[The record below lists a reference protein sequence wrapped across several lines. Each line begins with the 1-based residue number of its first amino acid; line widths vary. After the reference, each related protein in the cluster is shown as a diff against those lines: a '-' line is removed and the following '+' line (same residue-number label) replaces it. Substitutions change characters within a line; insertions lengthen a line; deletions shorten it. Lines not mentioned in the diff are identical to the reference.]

1 MTDPIRITTISIVLN
16 ILLGVFKI
24 IVGVVGR
31 SGALIADG
39 IHSFSDFVS
48 DIVVL
53 VGIKLSEKP
62 VDEGHNYGHGKFET
76 FSTVILGAILISA
89 GIMIFWEASLKIYAS
104 YQGEE
109 LVQPG
114 SLALAVA
121 AFSILVKE
129 LLFRYTKYVGEKTGR
144 QSLIANAWHHRS
156 DALSS
161 IAAFVGI
168 GGAIVLGENWR
179 VLDPIAAIVV
189 SYFILKVA
197 GMIML
202 ESLNE
207 LLEASLD
214 SEERNNIINIIKSVP
229 GAKNP
234 HNLRTRK
241 VGSAVAIELH
251 LWVDP
256 SLNVVDAHDISSDV
270 EKALKKHYG
279 HNTFISVHI
288 EPEKSRRGGSKGS
301 EGKR

>member
-1 MTDPIRITTISIVLN
+1 MTDPIRITVISIILN

-24 IVGVVGR
+24 IVGIAGK
-31 SGALIADG
+31 SGALVADG

-53 VGIKLSEKP
+53 VGIKLGEKP

-76 FSTVILGAILISA
+76 FSTVILGAILFGA
-89 GIMIFWEASLKIYAS
+89 GIMIFWEASLKIFAS
-104 YQGEE
+104 YNGEI
-109 LVQPG
+109 LSRPG
-114 SLALAVA
+114 SLALSVA
-121 AFSILVKE
+121 ALSILVKE
-129 LLFRYTKYVGEKTGR
+129 LLFRYTKHVGEKTGR

-161 IAAFVGI
+161 IAAFIGI
-168 GGAIVLGENWR
+168 GGAIVLGESWR
-179 VLDPIAAIVV
+179 VLDPIAAVVV
-189 SYFILKVA
+189 SFFILKVA

-202 ESLNE
+202 KSLNE

-214 SEERNNIINIIKSVP
+214 QDERENILRIIRSVP

-241 VGSAVAIELH
+241 IGSAVAIELH
-251 LWVDP
+251 LWVNP
-256 SLNVVDAHDISSDV
+256 SLNVVEAHDISTEV
-270 EKALKKHYG
+270 EKALKEYYG

-288 EPEKSRRGGSKGS
+288 EPEKNDD
-301 EGKR
+301 